1 MTSSSSSALR
11 RHAAKIA
18 LVALLSVPA
27 LVGLSGADALI
38 GATPGRGENR
48 HLAALPEAPADW
60 KAVLALPAG
69 LDAWIND
76 HFGFRNQLLTWHNLA
91 RFDLFGEFPSVQ
103 MTVGRHGRIF
113 LTSHNASSPPFSAV
127 TAVCTGGQVKPG
139 TTAYINRLFRD
150 FHAMGLQPRML
161 IVPSAPVVQYE
172 DLPRWAQAGCADA
185 DTTPFAEVLK
195 GNELDPEVRRVTLY
209 PLKQMREI
217 KQHAMLF
224 PQNWFHWNGAGIDQV
239 AQLTLP
245 MWDVKREPP
254 APPLPP
260 TTRIGP
266 SDVANLFEGITIL
279 RPIEEADFAAAN
291 VSQCYGG
298 RCFPEF
304 EEYAETL
311 YDISRFHNDKAPKR
325 RLLMLTDSFG
335 SKMSGWYAR
344 YYSDVE
350 QVATNNVARLSSAQI
365 ARMKNFLFRDRENM
379 DLLILYHDGGASTGT
394 LQYGLER
401 LHEKP

>member
-1 MTSSSSSALR
+1 MRTSLPNTLR

-18 LVALLSVPA
+18 LVALLSLPA
-27 LVGLSGADALI
+27 LMGLSGKDRGL
-38 GATPGRGENR
+38 GENR
-48 HLAALPEAPADW
+48 HLAALPAMPHDWPAL
-60 KAVLALPAG
+60 LALPAG

-76 HFGFRNQLLTWHNLA
+76 HFGFRHKLLNWHNRL
-91 RFDLFGEFPSVQ
+91 RFRVFGEFPSVQ
-103 MTVGRHGRIF
+103 MTSGRHGRVF
-113 LTSHNASSPPFSAV
+113 LTSHNVSSPPFSAV
-127 TAVCTGGQVKPG
+127 TAVCTGGQFKPG

-150 FHAMGLQPRML
+150 FHAMGLQPRLL
-161 IVPSAPVVQYE
+161 IVPSAPVVHYE
-172 DLPRWAQAGCADA
+172 DLPSWLVARCASA

-195 GNELDPEVRRVTLY
+195 GNELDPAVRRVTLY
-209 PLKQMREI
+209 PLKEMRQI

-224 PQNWFHWNGAGIDQV
+224 PQNWFHWNGAGVDQV

-245 MWDVKREPP
+245 MWDLKRAPP
-254 APPLPP
+254 APLPP
-260 TTRIGP
+260 TTRLGA
-266 SDVANLFEGITIL
+266 SDVANLFDGITLL

-304 EEYAETL
+304 EEYAGTL
-311 YDISRFHNDKAPKR
+311 FDISRFHNDKAQKR
-325 RLLMLTDSFG
+325 RLVMLTDSYG

-350 QVATNNVARLSSAQI
+350 QVATNNISQLSTDQI
-365 ARMKNFLFRDRENM
+365 TRMKNFLFRDRENT
-379 DLLILYHDGGASTGT
+379 DLLLLYHDGGASTGT